1 MVFINY
7 LFKYKSNIFKNIK
20 VINILSNNDYIK
32 QTMSNIFK
40 SNSRFSILVDDTPQQ
55 KNYTKKDKQQKKK
68 QDINVE
74 NKEERFN
81 SFKSER
87 PIRTESNFRSLND
100 KGRERYRLEKEE
112 EMKVIKEL
120 EERERERIKHES
132 LKIENFPKLVDI
144 PKKEIRENNVV
155 KSKISY
161 IEKLKKDNIVKNYSV
176 PDFENLKPGWVLLK
190 RNPITR
196 QTIYIC
202 YPKTLIKEK
211 EEEKSV
217 QEIMM
222 DILKALSE
230 IHEKRT
236 QEYIENYG
244 YDEWERMFKFPDW
257 REREAWLQ
265 EMEEMENQ
273 TNESEYEETDEEY

>member
-1 MVFINY
+1 
-7 LFKYKSNIFKNIK
+7 
-20 VINILSNNDYIK
+20 
-32 QTMSNIFK
+32 MSNIFK
-40 SNSRFSILVDDTPQQ
+40 SNTRFSALVDNTPQQ
-55 KNYTKKDKQQKKK
+55 KNDTKKDKEQKRKP
-68 QDINVE
+68 DINVE

-87 PIRTESNFRSLND
+87 HIRTESNFRSFND
-100 KGRERYRLEKEE
+100 KGIERYRLEREE

-120 EERERERIKHES
+120 EEREKERIKQES
-132 LKIENFPKLVDI
+132 LKIENFPQLVDI
-144 PKKEIRENNVV
+144 SKKEIRENNVE

-161 IEKLKKDNIVKNYSV
+161 IEKLKKDDIVENYSD
-176 PDFENLKPGWVLLK
+176 PDLENLKPGWVLLK
-190 RNPITR
+190 RDPITR
-196 QTIYIC
+196 QTIYKC
-202 YPKTLIKEK
+202 HPKTLIEEK
-211 EEEKSV
+211 EEEKSD

-273 TNESEYEETDEEY
+273 TDESEYEEKDEEY